1 MMPRH
6 LLLLTLANRL
16 QVCWLQGALALV
28 GVDGHPAFTPSPG
41 RSARHL
47 RRRFEL
53 AGVSEVPSAPQ
64 VGEARVSLVGR
75 PHVVRTPPT
84 TTLTAQIDRQR

>member
-16 QVCWLQGALALV
+16 QFCWLQGALALV

-53 AGVSEVPSAPQ
+53 AGVSEVPSASQ
-64 VGEARVSLVGR
+64 VGEARVNR
-75 PHVVRTPPT
+75 PPKVNALSKVNE
-84 TTLTAQIDRQR
+84 TTLVPAPSGSF